1 LKKVQK
7 RFANISDGEFRRS
20 HPQII
25 GLGVTPLAARALA
38 WRYALE
44 IDLETHNMDMKTAPL
59 SLLNDPTLLK
69 TDALINGA
77 WVKGHSRFDVH
88 DPATGQKLCDVANLG
103 AKEAEDA
110 IQAANAAW
118 PAWRTKTAKE
128 RSIILRKWYDLLM
141 ANVEDLGR
149 IMTAE
154 QGKPFAEAKG
164 EVAYGASFVE
174 WFAEE
179 AKRVNG
185 ETLPQFDNNR
195 RLTVLKQPIGVC
207 AAITP
212 WNFPLAMIT
221 RKVAPALAAGCPV
234 VIKPAELTP
243 LTALAAAELAI
254 RAGIPAGVLNI
265 LTADS
270 DNSIAIGKVICD
282 SDVVRH
288 LSFTGSTEVGR
299 ILMAQSAP
307 SVKKLSLEL
316 GGNAPFIVFDDADID
331 SAVEGAMASKY
342 RNAGQT
348 CVCANRLYVQEGVY
362 DEFVQKFAAKV
373 KSLKVGNGF
382 DEGVVQGPLI
392 EEAALQKVERHV
404 QDALAKGGKVLAGGK
419 RLNGQFFEPTVV
431 SEARADMLCAKEET
445 FGPFAPVFRF
455 KTEQEAID
463 AANNTEFGLA
473 SYFYSRDIGRI
484 YRVAEGLEYGMVGIN
499 VGIIATEHVPFGGV
513 KQSGLGREGS
523 HHGMEEYLEMKY
535 LCLGDILK

>member
-1 LKKVQK
+1 V
-7 RFANISDGEFRRS
+7 
-20 HPQII
+20 
-25 GLGVTPLAARALA
+25 
-38 WRYALE
+38 

-103 AKEAEDA
+103 GKEAEEA

-270 DNSIAIGKVICD
+270 DNSIAIGKVICA
-282 SDVVRH
+282 SDLVRH

-535 LCLGDILK
+535 LCLGDIQK